1 MFSAYRID
9 TEFHAIQNSII
20 IHFYFNHLTKILQQ
34 SLFDTI
40 SETEQI
46 LSNPERPVH
55 KEQSDSLLQVTP
67 AMNPLTRELAITA
80 KRWLT
85 G

>member
-67 AMNPLTRELAITA
+67 AMNPRTRYHREAVA
-80 KRWLT
+80 NWLN